1 MGFELV
7 FGEQPRSFLYA
18 LIFGAVIGVI
28 YDIFRLSRV
37 ALTGKELGSRAHVK
51 LPVLWRTAAHVAPE
65 SASDRLALMLK
76 RAVDGSVFVIVLV
89 QDILFSLISA
99 VLFAIFLYKVN
110 FGELRL
116 YLTIGAAFGFYL
128 YYNTV
133 GRAVAA
139 VSGAVISFFG
149 LLLSFVLHKM
159 VIPIFRMV
167 AKAISVPVGA
177 LNVRIALRSSE
188 KTEKLLISSAE
199 NGFRSRTRRPRPL

>member
-1 MGFELV
+1 MAFELV
-7 FGEQPRSFLYA
+7 FGEQPRNFLYA
-18 LIFGAVIGVI
+18 LIFGVFIGVI

-51 LPVLWRTAAHVAPE
+51 LPVSWRTAAHVAPE
-65 SASDRLALMLK
+65 REPGRLALMFK
-76 RAVDGSVFVIVLV
+76 RAVGGSVFVIVLV

-99 VLFAIFLYKVN
+99 ALFTIFLYKVN

-116 YLTIGAAFGFYL
+116 YLTIGAAVGFYL
-128 YYNTV
+128 YYNTI

-149 LLLSFVLHKM
+149 LLLSVVLHKM
-159 VIPIFRMV
+159 VIPIFRMA

-177 LNVRIALRSSE
+177 LNVRIVLRSSE
-188 KTEKLLISSAE
+188 KTEELLLCSAE
-199 NGFRSRTRRPRPL
+199 NGFRSRTRRPRQL